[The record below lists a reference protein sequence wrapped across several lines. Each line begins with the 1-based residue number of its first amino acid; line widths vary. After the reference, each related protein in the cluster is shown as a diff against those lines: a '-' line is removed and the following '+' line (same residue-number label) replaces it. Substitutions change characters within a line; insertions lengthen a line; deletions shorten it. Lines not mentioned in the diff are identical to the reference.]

1 MRLSILSSGAFL
13 IVSMIS
19 TTITSIISEFWWIPG
34 MVGGGLYLWLFIRK
48 RNPNET
54 SPWFEVG
61 QDIGDVLDEQDV
73 HYNHI
78 LVDEDNPNMI
88 RFLIQ
93 CPTNGGANFETEVL
107 SLLSAFRM
115 RLGNAKIELKPDY
128 DNRAMVLLLPRP
140 EGQRKKVN
148 LEDALEA
155 VKKAKAKLPVSLG
168 LTNGGKYPVLDL
180 AEMPHLLIAG
190 TTGSGKS
197 VFLLNVL
204 VSWLRF
210 RKPQLILISPKPTTF
225 AAFKSVATVISDAN
239 EAVQALQAMVIEM
252 HRRYTVPGLHP
263 PIVIMI
269 DELAQLMVAS
279 EKPLRSAT
287 ELCLVQLA
295 QMAREA
301 SIHLVLATQRPSSEV
316 ITGLIRDNIPGRIC
330 LRVATPSASRMILGD
345 QHGDGYK
352 LRGNGHGYYLQGEKL
367 LEFQAPMV
375 SEEDVNKAIA
385 TPPTITSIRSRSY
398 TQAA

>member
-1 MRLSILSSGAFL
+1 MRLSFITSGLFL
-13 IVSMIS
+13 ILSMIS
-19 TTITSIISEFWWIPG
+19 TTLTSFITEYWWITG
-34 MVGGGLYLWLFIRK
+34 MMGGGLYLWVFIRK
-48 RNPNET
+48 RHPDEE

-61 QDIGDVLDEQDV
+61 QTIGDVLEEQEV
-73 HYNHI
+73 RFGNI
-78 LVDEDNPNMI
+78 FVDEENPNMI

-93 CPTNGGANFETEVL
+93 CPPNGGANFETEVQA
-107 SLLSAFRM
+107 LLSAFRM
-115 RLGNAKIELKPDY
+115 RLGNSRLELKPDY

-140 EGQRKKVN
+140 ESERKKVS
-148 LEDALEA
+148 LQESLEA
-155 VKKAKAKLPVSLG
+155 IKKSKAQLPVALG
-168 LTNGGKYPVLDL
+168 QTNGGKYPVLDL

-197 VFLLNVL
+197 VFMLNLL

-210 RKPQLILISPKPTTF
+210 KKPHLILISPKPTTF
-225 AAFKSVATVISDAN
+225 SAFKSVATVISDAN
-239 EAVQALQAMVIEM
+239 EAVQALQSMVIEM
-252 HRRYTVPGLHP
+252 HRRYTNPGPHQ

-269 DELAQLMVAS
+269 DELAQLMVSS
-279 EKPLRSAT
+279 EKPLRAAT

-316 ITGLIRDNIPGRIC
+316 ITGLIRDNIPGRVC

-352 LRGNGHGYYLQGEKL
+352 LRGNGHGYWLQGEKL
-367 LEFQAPMV
+367 IEFQSPMV
-375 SEEDVNKAIA
+375 TEEDVRQVVAPSGAIL
-385 TPPTITSIRSRSY
+385 PIRSRGLSR
-398 TQAA
+398 AA